1 MSTSICVKMGGGPW
15 LAERGA
21 LLWHD
26 CPHLLTS
33 LGVTPAGLQGTQL
46 LFSGAG

>member
-1 MSTSICVKMGGGPW
+1 MSPSICVKMGGGPW
-15 LAERGA
+15 SREWGP

-33 LGVTPAGLQGTQL
+33 LGVTPAGLQGMQL